1 LRFLIL
7 TVLPIP
13 IFHSPFPLQKMTGIK
28 VIFGGAMISS
38 DRVFKGKD
46 DLEALLASLK
56 KYGVKAIDTAQT
68 YGDCE
73 QMLGSVNAGSQF
85 IIDTKWKGGIAP
97 GSSTKENI
105 VATAEESMKKLKMD
119 KVRTSLLSLPF
130 LVLLVPIK

>member
-1 LRFLIL
+1 
-7 TVLPIP
+7 
-13 IFHSPFPLQKMTGIK
+13 MTGIK

-38 DRVFKGKD
+38 NRVFKDKD

-56 KYGVKAIDTAQT
+56 KYGVKAIDTAQR
-68 YGDCE
+68 YDDCE